1 MDHDRLFKELLS
13 EFFFEFLDLFFP
25 TLAARVDRS
34 HAPVFLDKESFGE
47 PQVDSRREM
56 DLVARLQLRDEGE
69 ACFLVHLE
77 HEGQDK
83 GDLPARMFRYFSR
96 LWDRHQL
103 PIYPIALLSFAG
115 RKVQPQ
121 GFSLH
126 FHDLPA
132 LDFRYRTV
140 QLNQLDWRAF
150 VNQPNPVAS
159 ALMARMKVHKSDRP
173 RVKVQCLRLLATL
186 RLEPA
191 KSRLISRFVDAYLR
205 LNDQEMRIF
214 DLSLESLPVDERK
227 TVMSYTT
234 SWEEQG
240 IKRGLEMGLQR
251 GREEG
256 LEQGQKMG
264 LERGLEQGRLV
275 GREEGREQGLRSG
288 LQVAVLR
295 LFGERAQRLLE
306 RLKDCDLPQLEQLQ
320 EQLAAGA
327 DLDDLERTAGK

>member
-1 MDHDRLFKELLS
+1 MDHDRLFKELLT
-13 EFFFEFLDLFFP
+13 EFFLEFLDLFFP
-25 TLAARVDRS
+25 TLAARVDRTR
-34 HAPVFLDKESFGE
+34 APVFLDKESFGE
-47 PQVDSRREM
+47 PLVDARREM
-56 DLVARLQLRDEGE
+56 DLVARLHLRDEGE

-77 HEGQDK
+77 HEGQDR
-83 GDLPARMFRYFSR
+83 GELPARMFRYFSR

-103 PIYPIALLSFAG
+103 PIYPIALFSFAG
-115 RKVQPQ
+115 RRVQPQ
-121 GFSLH
+121 SFSLH

-132 LDFRYRTV
+132 LEFRYRTV
-140 QLNQLDWRAF
+140 QLNQLDWAAF

-159 ALMARMKVHKSDRP
+159 ALMARMNIRKSDRP

-214 DLSLESLPVDERK
+214 DQTLESLPVDERK

-256 LEQGQKMG
+256 L
-264 LERGLEQGRLV
+264 
-275 GREEGREQGLRSG
+275 RSG
-288 LQVAVLR
+288 LEVALQR

-306 RLKDCDLPQLEQLQ
+306 RLKNCDLARLERLQ
-320 EQLAAGA
+320 ERLAAGA
-327 DLDDLERTAGK
+327 ELDEMERMAAEP

>member
-1 MDHDRLFKELLS
+1 VQFTTPTPRRDTIAAMDHDRLFKELLS
-13 EFFFEFLDLFFP
+13 EFFLEFLDLFFP
-25 TLAARVDRS
+25 TLAARLDRS
-34 HAPVFLDKESFGE
+34 QAPVFLDKESFGE

-77 HEGQDK
+77 HEGQDR

-96 LWDRHQL
+96 LWDRYQL

-115 RKVQPQ
+115 RKAQPQ

-132 LDFRYRTV
+132 LDSRYMTV

-159 ALMARMKVHKSDRP
+159 ALMARMKIRKSDRAG
-173 RVKVQCLRLLATL
+173 VKAQCLRLLATL

-214 DLSLESLPVDERK
+214 DQTLETLPVDERK

-256 LEQGQKMG
+256 LEQG
-264 LERGLEQGRLV
+264 
-275 GREEGREQGLRSG
+275 LRSG
-288 LQVAVLR
+288 LQVAARR

-306 RLKDCDLPQLEQLQ
+306 QLKDCDLSRLERLQ
-320 EQLAAGA
+320 ERLAAGA
-327 DLDDLERTAGK
+327 DRMNWSVWRPI